1 MTAAPVSPSWFVRSD
16 VDGFLG
22 LALDNLIQI
31 LLIVGLCR
39 SVLGYPDTLLF
50 GTILPATGLSVLFG
64 NLFYAWQAMCLARA
78 EGRDDR
84 TALPYGIN
92 PSAFSPTCFW

>member
-1 MTAAPVSPSWFVRSD
+1 MTASPASPSWFVRSD

-39 SVLGYPDTLLF
+39 SVLGYPDELLF
-50 GTILPATGLSVLFG
+50 GTMLPATGLSVLF
-64 NLFYAWQAMCLARA
+64 LSL
-78 EGRDDR
+78 
-84 TALPYGIN
+84 IHI
-92 PSAFSPTCFW
+92 